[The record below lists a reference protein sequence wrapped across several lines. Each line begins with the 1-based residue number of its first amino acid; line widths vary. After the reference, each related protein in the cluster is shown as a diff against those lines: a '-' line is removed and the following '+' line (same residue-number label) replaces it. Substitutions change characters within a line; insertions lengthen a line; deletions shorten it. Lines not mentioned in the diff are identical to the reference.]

1 MPLKERLTNDDRDE
15 LSEGV
20 DDLDA
25 AYIQM
30 FATEY
35 QAVCDGLEASGQ
47 QLDIIQT
54 TISLWENCG
63 ILQ

>member
-30 FATEY
+30 LKDQGIDTDLVKQFR
-35 QAVCDGLEASGQ
+35 DLSLETK
-47 QLDIIQT
+47 D
-54 TISLWENCG
+54 
-63 ILQ
+63 

>member
-30 FATEY
+30 LKDQGIDADLVKQFR
-35 QAVCDGLEASGQ
+35 DLSLEAK
-47 QLDIIQT
+47 D
-54 TISLWENCG
+54 
-63 ILQ
+63 